1 MVPYVTCFV
10 CLLYVKEHFTCLLKK
25 LLTYVSVPVVTNSTK
40 GWSSIYFLKLLS
52 RKMPTQPIHFHRP
65 DCTVYI
71 PSWSGLDPIQLSWW
85 DFSLD
90 SILSVFLAWA
100 GKNLA
105 ARLKSQ
111 PFSSASLLSQPA
123 HQAPSPSLPAG
134 PVDGR
139 RHLPPNVTVLKKG
152 QTWSRRHD
160 IEIIWT
166 KENS

>member
-1 MVPYVTCFV
+1 MSGPVEAILLEFGWTITTC
-10 CLLYVKEHFTCLLKK
+10 
-25 LLTYVSVPVVTNSTK
+25 VSVPVVTK
-40 GWSSIYFLKLLS
+40 GWSSVYFLKILS
-52 RKMPTQPIHFHRP
+52 RKMSTQPTNFLRP

-100 GKNLA
+100 GKNVA
-105 ARLKSQ
+105 ARHKNQ
-111 PFSSASLLSQPA
+111 PFSSASSLSQPA
-123 HQAPSPSLPAG
+123 SQPASLPAG